1 MANGYNESQKLS
13 ASEKRYIQ
21 DLIKSEEY
29 EQRQKKARL
38 FAIEDSL
45 KEIKSSP
52 LNQDFRKQSL
62 EREMQKIK
70 NSLDESYKYVE
81 NLKKDNGLR

>member
-1 MANGYNESQKLS
+1 MAIGYNESQKLS

-38 FAIEDSL
+38 FAIEESL

>member
-1 MANGYNESQKLS
+1 MAIGFNESQKLS
-13 ASEKRYIQ
+13 ASEKKYIQ
-21 DLIKSEEY
+21 NLIKNEEY

-52 LNQDFRKQSL
+52 LNEDFRKQSL

-70 NSLDESYKYVE
+70 KWLEESYKYVE
-81 NLKKDNGLR
+81 KLKKDNGLR

>member
-1 MANGYNESQKLS
+1 MAIGYNESQKLS